1 MINSLFVDENAKIK
15 LFLVE
20 RDSEI
25 KVIPEDEIE
34 ENEKN
39 GIWIEVKRDF
49 SAKQLDEYQSATSSD
64 MRVDTES
71 GEAFINTKDAIKA
84 SNSLLQ
90 LSITSWKP
98 KISGNPE
105 AFDPK
110 MLASMKSEIRDKI
123 VTKIEEIYGIK
134 KKLKKDKK

>member
-20 RDSEI
+20 RDTEL
-25 KVIPEDEIE
+25 KVITEEEIE
-34 ENEKN
+34 EKEKD
-39 GIWIEVKRDF
+39 GIWIEIKRDF

-98 KISGNPE
+98 KISGSPE

>member
-20 RDSEI
+20 RDSEV
-25 KVIPEDEIE
+25 KVIAEDEIE

-98 KISGNPE
+98 KISGSPE

-110 MLASMKSEIRDKI
+110 MLASMKSELRDKI

>member
-20 RDSEI
+20 RDTEL
-25 KVIPEDEIE
+25 KVMTEDEIE

-98 KISGNPE
+98 KTSGSPE